1 MKNTA
6 YIFAAVLVLASCY
19 SRQAKAEKPAQYRP
33 SSQVVDDWV
42 TKWEKQ
48 LVEVA
53 EAMPADKY
61 SFAPANGEFKG
72 VRTFAEQVKHAAAAN
87 YILAAAALGEKP
99 PSDAGDETGPD
110 AFRTKADITAYLKG
124 SFAALHKAAAVI
136 DEKNT
141 VITSPAISPLQG
153 TGTRLGLVVEA
164 LLHSANHYG
173 QIVEY
178 LRMNGVIPPAS
189 R

>member
-1 MKNTA
+1 
-6 YIFAAVLVLASCY
+6 VLAFSCGA
-19 SRQAKAEKPAQYRP
+19 QAQTDKAAQYRP
-33 SSQVVDDWV
+33 SSQVLDDWV
-42 TKWEKQ
+42 TRWEEKI
-48 LVEVA
+48 VDVA

-61 SFAPANGEFKG
+61 SFAPASSGFKG

-99 PSDAGDETGPD
+99 PADAGGETGPD
-110 AFRTKADITAYLKG
+110 ALRTKADITGYVKG

-141 VITSPAISPLQG
+141 VVISPGISPLQG

-173 QIVEY
+173 QMVEY